1 VLAGAWLG
9 AASLLWQTSVPDGL
23 RLPELDAARFF
34 TASELDQAEN
44 FEDVARLIA
53 LATELAILV
62 ALGLFAWRGHRLSRE
77 SAAGRIGTGMM
88 LGMLGLAIVWLVR
101 LPFAV
106 VELWWQRRHEISHVG
121 YVEFV
126 FGDWAALGGEFL
138 FVCLALLIVMVLAGV
153 LGRRWWIA
161 GAPVFVGLAFL
172 FAFVYPYLLPLEPL
186 HDPGLR
192 AAAQTFAQKEGL
204 DRIPVRVEEVGY
216 ATTAPNA
223 EAAGFGVS
231 RRVILWDTLLD
242 GRFED
247 EEVRVVL
254 AHEMAHH
261 GREHL
266 PKLVGWYAL
275 FALPGAWLIA
285 VATRGRGGMAR
296 SRAVPLGLFVYV
308 ALQLAAAPLQNV
320 VSRRLEQEADW
331 QALRL
336 TRDPDAARELFEG
349 FTETAL
355 ADPDPPRWAHLL
367 LETHPSVL
375 DRMAMADAWV
385 RRGRP

>member
-9 AASLLWQTSVPDGL
+9 AASLLWRTSVPGGL
-23 RLPELDAARFF
+23 RLSELDASSFF
-34 TASELDQAEN
+34 SAAELDLAE
-44 FEDVARLIA
+44 DYARVASLIA
-53 LATELAILV
+53 LGTELAIVV
-62 ALGLFAWRGHRLSRE
+62 ALALYAWRGHRLSRE

-106 VELWWQRRHEISHVG
+106 LALWWQRRHDISYVG
-121 YVEFV
+121 YIEFV

-161 GAPVFVGLAFL
+161 GAPVFVGLAIL

-186 HDPGLR
+186 RDPGLR
-192 AAAQTFAQKEGL
+192 AASRTFAQEEGL
-204 DRIPVRVEEVGY
+204 DPVPVRVEEVGY

-223 EAAGFGVS
+223 EAAGLGGS

-247 EEVRVVL
+247 DEVRVVL
-254 AHEMAHH
+254 AHEIAHH

-308 ALQLAAAPLQNV
+308 ALQLAAVPLQNV
-320 VSRRLEQEADW
+320 VSRRLEAEADW

-336 TRDPDAARELFEG
+336 TRDPEAARDLFEG

-355 ADPDPPRWAHLL
+355 ADPDPPLWAHLML
-367 LETHPSVL
+367 QSHPSVL
-375 DRMAMADAWV
+375 DRIAMVDAWE
-385 RRGRP
+385 RRGR